1 METMVNNTSEL
12 FQQAVK
18 IEDKDPVQA
27 LTLYEKCLALE
38 PSHSGAHMNAGTI
51 RYQRQE
57 YTAAEMHY
65 RTALIFDS
73 NSALGHFNLGNV
85 LDHTDRTPESIKH
98 YEAAIKLAPSYAD
111 AHYNLALAYERM
123 RQPRKALGHWI
134 TYTKLDL
141 NSLWSDHAH
150 KRIAVLSEQAPITLM
165 VVSSNNARSNR
176 TKRRAKLFIVRA

>member
-1 METMVNNTSEL
+1 MSNASDL
-12 FQQAVK
+12 FEQALK

-38 PSHSGAHMNAGTI
+38 PSHSAAHVNAGTI

-57 YTAAEMHY
+57 HTAAEMHY

-73 NSALGHFNLGNV
+73 KSALCHFNLGNV
-85 LDHTDRTPESIKH
+85 LDHTDRTPEAIEH
-98 YEAAIKLAPSYAD
+98 YGAAIKLAPNYAD

-123 RQPRKALGHWI
+123 RQPLKALGHWI

-141 NSLWSDHAH
+141 NSLWSEHAR
-150 KRIAVLSEQAPITLM
+150 KRIAVLSEQVPVTLM
-165 VVSSNNARSNR
+165 IVSSNNAKSNR